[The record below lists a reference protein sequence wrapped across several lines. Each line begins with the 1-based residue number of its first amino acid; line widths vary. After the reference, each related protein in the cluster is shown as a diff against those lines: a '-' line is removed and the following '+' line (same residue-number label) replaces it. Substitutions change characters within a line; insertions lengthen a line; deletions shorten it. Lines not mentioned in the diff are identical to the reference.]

1 MGRNHG
7 LDWGGRGGEGT
18 LGRSLL
24 ERATEAHTE
33 TCEAGTQGRRHE
45 AGTVTTAP
53 AAAVDVGPSGGG

>member
-7 LDWGGRGGEGT
+7 LDWGGRGGGGT

-24 ERATEAHTE
+24 ETATEVHTE
-33 TCEAGTQGRRHE
+33 TCEAGTQGRKE
-45 AGTVTTAP
+45 AGTVTTGP